1 MAGIDTN
8 ILVRWIVNDD
18 PAQVARVQTLFE
30 AARRD
35 GAQLLVPCSVTLEL
49 EWVLRHRYRLAKPVV
64 LRVFNTLL
72 ETQELAFDAEPAVE
86 RALHA
91 YRSAQAD
98 FADCLHAGLCSAAG
112 QAPLLSFDA
121 RAARLADVMAM

>member
-1 MAGIDTN
+1 MAGVDTN

-18 PAQVARVQTLFE
+18 PAQVARVQALFE
-30 AARRD
+30 AVRAD
-35 GAQLLVPCSVTLEL
+35 SAGLLVPCTVTLEL
-49 EWVLRHRYRLAKPVV
+49 EWVLRHRYRLDKSVV
-64 LRVFNTLL
+64 LRVFTALL
-72 ETQELAFDAEPAVE
+72 ETQELAFDNHPAVE

-91 YRSAQAD
+91 YRSTQAD

-121 RAARLADVMAM
+121 RAAKLADVMAL